1 MNKQVKD
8 KIVDNVKFELD
19 FRLIREPKM
28 KIADQVMD
36 MINEISSELPK
47 EDIEEFE
54 SKLMNSYIIT
64 EEEESIFFSIK

>member
-8 KIVDNVKFELD
+8 KIIDNVKFELD
-19 FRLIREPKM
+19 FRIIREPKM

-36 MINEISSELPK
+36 VINEISSELPT

-54 SKLMNSYIIT
+54 SKIMNSYIIT
-64 EEEESIFFSIK
+64 EEDEAIFFSIK

>member
-1 MNKQVKD
+1 MNKQVRD

-19 FRLIREPKM
+19 FRLIKEPKT
-28 KIADQVMD
+28 KLTDQVML
-36 MINEISSELPK
+36 MINEISSELPT